1 MSLKVVTNQEKL
13 EVSSE
18 NDLLTSLDV
27 DELEVLADVKL
38 GLSSQA
44 RLDAV
49 ACSQLPRQSHPA
61 EEAKELDQLLAKL
74 DQLTILKTRRCYRV
88 SSYKPKPVQE

>member
-27 DELEVLADVKL
+27 DELEALADVKL

-44 RLDAV
+44 RLDELLAV
-49 ACSQLPRQSHPA
+49 NSQGKITG

-74 DQLTILKTRRCYRV
+74 DQLTILKTRARYTL
-88 SSYKPKPVQE
+88 KLQAEAAQE